1 MRTSEFHLLPR
12 VTATAS
18 PSLSLVPGV
27 ILLPCQIT
35 LIIDSMMVMMT
46 MVMLRMM
53 RMMRMTRMMR
63 MMMMAMGEI
72 MISVVTNKMVTIFG
86 SRTGPK
92 VRYQCVY
99 LSAWSHFLQ
108 LSGG

>member
-1 MRTSEFHLLPR
+1 M
-12 VTATAS
+12 TATAS

-72 MISVVTNKMVTIFG
+72 MISVVTNKMVKIFG
-86 SRTGPK
+86 SRTDPLWAESK
-92 VRYQCVY
+92 IPVCLPECLVTLPPAVRR
-99 LSAWSHFLQ
+99 LKI
-108 LSGG
+108 